1 MQFLDSSGMQPQV
14 RAHDHMILI
23 YYTLF
28 YTIPSCFYAI
38 TDFKISTE
46 IIYLPLPGKPIPFKG
61 VPIIRTYI
69 DPLFCSYFDC
79 L

>member
-14 RAHDHMILI
+14 RDHDHMILI

-28 YTIPSCFYAI
+28 YTIPLALRGLA
-38 TDFKISTE
+38 DFKLSIE

-61 VPIIRTYI
+61 VR
-69 DPLFCSYFDC
+69 
-79 L
+79 

>member
-28 YTIPSCFYAI
+28 YTIPLTLRGLA
-38 TDFKISTE
+38 DLKLSTE
-46 IIYLPLPGKPIPFKG
+46 FIYLPLPGKPIPFKG
-61 VPIIRTYI
+61 VR
-69 DPLFCSYFDC
+69 
-79 L
+79 